1 MTTSATE
8 VLVVGGGVIGL
19 AVADAVARR
28 GISVALVERDRVA
41 NAASAGA
48 AGLLAALIESQGPGP
63 FLDLAL
69 AGRRAFAEDA
79 EALSAETGIDVG
91 YRVTGTLRV
100 AESSD
105 MADELRDRVRW
116 QKERGLDVRFLAP
129 AEVRGVEP
137 GLRDGLHGALFSPDD
152 HQVTSHLLANALA
165 MRAERRGALI
175 GEHSPVAGLV
185 RDGDGVVGVRLA
197 DGDEVHARTV
207 VLAAGPW
214 TPGVSPIALPVRP
227 VKGQLVHLQ
236 PSAAGTIRHPV
247 FASSVYLVPKAAG
260 HVIAGATEE
269 DAGFATSTS
278 DAVTDRLVG
287 AARALVPA
295 FGEAKVAA
303 VWAGLRPATSDRL
316 PIIGRHRSLP
326 GLIFA
331 TGHFRNG
338 VLLSLITGRIVAA
351 LVAGDRPPLDIAAF
365 SPERFTPAP
374 VSL

>member
-1 MTTSATE
+1 MTASRTE

-28 GISVALVERDRVA
+28 GMPVALVERDRVA

-79 EALSAETGIDVG
+79 ETLSADTGIDIG
-91 YRVTGTLRV
+91 YRVSGTLRV
-100 AESSD
+100 AESPEV
-105 MADELRDRVRW
+105 ADELRDRVRW
-116 QKERGLDVRFLAP
+116 QKDRGLEVRFLAP

-137 GLRDGLHGALFSPDD
+137 GVRDGLHGALFSPDD
-152 HQVTSHLLANALA
+152 HQVTSHLLAKALA
-165 MRAERRGALI
+165 TRAERRGALI
-175 GEHSPVAGLV
+175 AERSPVGGVL
-185 RDGDGVVGVRLA
+185 RQGHDVVGARLLN
-197 DGDEVHARTV
+197 GDEIRARAV

-214 TPGVSPIALPVRP
+214 TPDLSPVALPVRP

-236 PSAAGTIRHPV
+236 PLASGTIRHPV

-260 HVIAGATEE
+260 YVIAGATEE
-269 DAGFATSTS
+269 DAGFTTSTS
-278 DAVTDRLVG
+278 DTVTDRLVG

-295 FGEAKVAA
+295 LGEAKLAA
-303 VWAGLRPATSDRL
+303 VWAGLRPAASDRM
-316 PIIGRHRSLP
+316 PVIGRHHALP
-326 GLIFA
+326 GVIFA

-351 LVAGDRPPLDIAAF
+351 LVAGETPALDIAAF
-365 SPERFTPAP
+365 SPERFAAAV
-374 VSL
+374 VSA

>member
-1 MTTSATE
+1 VTASQTD

-19 AVADAVARR
+19 GVADAVARR
-28 GISVALVERDRVA
+28 GIPVALVERDRVA

-79 EALSAETGIDVG
+79 ETLSSDTGIDIG
-91 YRVTGTLRV
+91 YRISGTLRV
-100 AESSD
+100 AESAD
-105 MADELRDRVRW
+105 TADELRDRVRW

-129 AEVRGVEP
+129 GEVRDVEP
-137 GLRDGLHGALFSPDD
+137 GVRDGLHGALFSPDD
-152 HQVTSHLLANALA
+152 HQVTSHLLAKALA
-165 MRAERRGALI
+165 TRAEQRGALI
-175 GEHSPVAGLV
+175 GERSRVTGLL
-185 RDGDGVVGVRLA
+185 RQGDDVVGVRLA
-197 DGDEVHARTV
+197 DGQEIRARTV

-214 TPGVSPIALPVRP
+214 TRDVSPVPLPVRP
-227 VKGQLVHLQ
+227 VKGQLVHLE
-236 PSAAGTIRHPV
+236 PSSAGTIRHPV

-260 HVIAGATEE
+260 YVVAGATEE
-269 DAGFATSTS
+269 HAGFTTSTS
-278 DAVTDRLVG
+278 EAVTDRLVG

-295 FGEAKVAA
+295 FRDAKVAA
-303 VWAGLRPATSDRL
+303 VWAGLRPGTSDRV
-316 PIIGRHRSLP
+316 PIIGRHRALP
-326 GLIFA
+326 GVVFA

-351 LVAGDRPPLDIAAF
+351 LVAGERPALDIAAF
-365 SPERFTPAP
+365 SPERFAAAP

>member
-1 MTTSATE
+1 VTTSPTE
-8 VLVVGGGVIGL
+8 VLIVGGGVIGL
-19 AVADAVARR
+19 AVADAVAAR
-28 GISVALVERDRVA
+28 GIPVALVERDRVA

-79 EALSAETGIDVG
+79 ETLSAATGIDIG

-100 AESSD
+100 AESGE
-105 MADELRDRVRW
+105 MADELRARVRW

-152 HQVTSHLLANALA
+152 HQVTSHLLARALA
-165 MRAERRGALI
+165 IRAERRGALI
-175 GEHSPVAGLV
+175 AERSRVADLLRRGEN
-185 RDGDGVVGVRLA
+185 VVGVRLA
-197 DGDEVHARTV
+197 DGNEIHARTV
-207 VLAAGPW
+207 VLSAGPW
-214 TPGVSPIALPVRP
+214 TPEVSPLALPVRP

-236 PSAAGTIRHPV
+236 PSAAGTVRHPV
-247 FASSVYLVPKAAG
+247 FATSVYLVPKAAG
-260 HVIAGATEE
+260 YVIAGATEE

-278 DAVTDRLVG
+278 DAVTDRLVT

-303 VWAGLRPATSDRL
+303 VWAGLRPATSDRM
-316 PIIGRHRSLP
+316 PIIGRHRALP
-326 GLIFA
+326 GVVFA

-351 LVAGDRPPLDIAAF
+351 LLAGDRPAVDIAAF
-365 SPERFTPAP
+365 SPERFTVAP
-374 VSL
+374 VS